1 MNLKT
6 KRREM
11 LINLRGSFVKQE
23 KWSRKRGENS
33 VFSNLDVEDEVGMI
47 GETKKM
53 GFQICNQSG
62 ILMWLFVWVLS
73 LE

>member
-6 KRREM
+6 KGRER
-11 LINLRGSFVKQE
+11 LRSLQGSFGKQE
-23 KWSRKRGENS
+23 KWSRKRGEKS
-33 VFSNLDVEDEVGMI
+33 GFSNLDVEDEVETI
-47 GETKKM
+47 GETKRR

-62 ILMWLFVWVLS
+62 ILIGLFVWVLS